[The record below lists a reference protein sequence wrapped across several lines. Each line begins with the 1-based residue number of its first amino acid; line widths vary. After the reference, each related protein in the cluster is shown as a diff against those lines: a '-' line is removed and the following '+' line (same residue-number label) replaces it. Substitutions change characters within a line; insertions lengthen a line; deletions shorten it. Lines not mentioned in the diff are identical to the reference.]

1 MKLNWPSIV
10 VALLGGDDYLG
21 PPRRR
26 RLRFSISRL
35 RLRLRWGIGFCNA
48 CLGAQSPPLETELLR
63 LATWSGLQ
71 IYCGY

>member
-21 PPRRR
+21 RR
-26 RLRFSISRL
+26 RLRLGFSISRL
-35 RLRLRWGIGFCNA
+35 RLRLMWGIGFCSA
-48 CLGAQSPPLETELLR
+48 CLGTQSPPLETELLS
-63 LATWSGLQ
+63 LATRSGLQ

>member
-10 VALLGGDDYLG
+10 VALLGGDDYMG

-26 RLRFSISRL
+26 LGFSIS
-35 RLRLRWGIGFCNA
+35 RLRWGIGFCSA
-48 CLGAQSPPLETELLR
+48 CLGTQSPPLETELLS
-63 LATWSGLQ
+63 LATRSGLQ

>member
-26 RLRFSISRL
+26 RLRFSIS

>member
-10 VALLGGDDYLG
+10 VALLGGDDYWV
-21 PPRRR
+21 RR

-35 RLRLRWGIGFCNA
+35 RLRRGIGFCNA